1 MRVERVQTACHHHL
15 RLASLHP
22 STTMSQPCAFF
33 LRNACSYGDT
43 CRNSH
48 AALTGAALRATGV
61 DPVSPACGFFLRGRC
76 RFGDECREY
85 HPPSD
90 SSRSVQVTAKPPC
103 RFFSRGS
110 CMKGNECPYSHET
123 QVDLISVPKA
133 PIPETKRPQAKSTGD
148 VKTSPIQSWRSQLN
162 TKAESE
168 ARGPIVAIALKQM
181 DDDLESQEVHSSADR
196 VTYNCNVQFGTGAL
210 VLQVVTPFESQRVLI
225 SNIPASTS
233 DTAISLALA
242 RFTESAEL
250 QIHRPT
256 YASLPT
262 VTLRFADSAAAA
274 QAVASVSEVS
284 IEGNILR
291 GQLDLRVS
299 AAAEEGKG
307 VLRGRKVKLTWY
319 GRRASAFVHYPTVQS
334 AEKHCQRLDG
344 ASYRGYILSASFR
357 RPTPAPVPTYRRRTV
372 VHSTQ
377 VYTVM
382 IRNLPLDVSNI
393 NLQRFCQAEGVA
405 IDLPRCPADAPDQ
418 MRRVLEGFGPVDTFD
433 TLPMSKSTAKL
444 VAFAQFQTANAAAAA
459 ESALRTTSPPFLG
472 RTPFFIERTF
482 SVKYSIRPALFGKVR
497 GPIDLLAGLHPS
509 MIRYYLDENSAD
521 PVIIVLHGS
530 DPKTLGRVKAELD
543 RVVQGEL
550 LVLDGQKFWDDF
562 FDGVEGQT
570 FVDSLNTT
578 GNVFIRSD
586 TRTRT
591 IRLFGPE
598 AERLQARNLTL
609 EKLVEVRARR
619 HVFPLRKDLIRL
631 LLRGKMRQIQE
642 NIGTDRLVLD
652 VVARTL
658 TVTGDEN
665 HLRRLRAELSV
676 LESGGSLPAD
686 NNDNDRGDTLETICP
701 VCFCDVEDAVRL
713 NCGHT
718 YCRDCLQHYLR
729 QAPQDSG
736 FSPRKCVAEVL
747 SPGNTTPA
755 SVPCGLGIPYPIIRS
770 LLTSAEEDFL
780 LHASFLA
787 HINEHPAEFRYCP
800 SPDCEMVYRSSVIS
814 STPDSGFQCP
824 SCLIH
829 ICPACNVEYH
839 DGITCA
845 EHQDNLTG
853 GLAALARWREENGV
867 KQCPNCHADI
877 EKNGGC
883 NHMQCALC
891 RTHICWVC
899 LKTFSDRGDNGGI
912 YPHMQRE
919 HGGMGI

>member
-1 MRVERVQTACHHHL
+1 
-15 RLASLHP
+15 
-22 STTMSQPCAFF
+22 MSQPCVFF

-48 AALTGAALRATGV
+48 AAPTGVPKLDALRTSV
-61 DPVSPACGFFLRGRC
+61 NPLISPPCGFFLRGRC

-85 HPPSD
+85 HPPSA
-90 SSRSVQVTAKPPC
+90 SGSVQVTEKSAC

-123 QVDLISVPKA
+123 PPDLIPA
-133 PIPETKRPQAKSTGD
+133 PTPIPPMRKRPQADSTGD
-148 VKTSPIQSWRSQLN
+148 VKIPPVASPIQSWRSQLN
-162 TKAESE
+162 TKTETEVRA
-168 ARGPIVAIALKQM
+168 PIVPIAVTQR
-181 DDDLESQEVHSSADR
+181 DDLESQEVHSSADR
-196 VTYNCNVQFGTGAL
+196 VTYNCNVEFGVGAV
-210 VLQVVTPFESQRVLI
+210 VLQVVTPFESRRVLI
-225 SNIPASTS
+225 SNVPPSAS

-242 RFTESAEL
+242 RFTRSTEL

-262 VTLRFADSAAAA
+262 VTLGFADSAAAA
-274 QAVASVSEVS
+274 QAVASISEVS
-284 IEGNILR
+284 LDGNVLR

-299 AAAEEGKG
+299 AAAEEGTG

-319 GRRASAFVHYPTVQS
+319 GRRASAFVHYLTVQS
-334 AEKHCQRLDG
+334 AEEHCQRLDG
-344 ASYRGYILSASFR
+344 ASYRGYTLSASFR
-357 RPTPAPVPTYRRRTV
+357 RPATAPVPTFRRRIV
-372 VHSTQ
+372 MHSTQ
-377 VYTVM
+377 IHTVM
-382 IRNLPLDVSNI
+382 IRNLPLDVSDTD
-393 NLQRFCQAEGVA
+393 LRRFCKAERVV
-405 IDLPRCPADAPDQ
+405 IDHPPCPADSPDQ
-418 MRRVLEGFGPVDTFD
+418 MRRLLEDFGPVDMFD

-444 VAFAQFQTANAAAAA
+444 VAFAQFQTADAAAAA

-482 SVKYSIRPALFGKVR
+482 SVKYSIRPALFSKVR

-509 MIRYYLDENSAD
+509 MIRYYLDEISTD
-521 PVIIVLHGS
+521 PVILVLHGS

-562 FDGVEGQT
+562 FVDAEGQT
-570 FVDSLNTT
+570 FVDSVITT
-578 GNVFIRSD
+578 SHVFVRSD

-598 AERLQARNLTL
+598 AERLQTRNLIL
-609 EKLVEVRARR
+609 EKLIEVRARR

-631 LLRGKMRQIQE
+631 LLRGKMHQIQE
-642 NIGTDRLVLD
+642 SIGTDRLVLD

-665 HLRRLRAELSV
+665 HLRRVRLV
-676 LESGGSLPAD
+676 LESGSLPTDRD
-686 NNDNDRGDTLETICP
+686 NNDGEATSDTLCP
-701 VCFCDVEDAVRL
+701 VCFCGVEDAVRL

-736 FSPRKCVAEVL
+736 FSPRKCVAELL
-747 SPGNTTPA
+747 SPGDTTPA

-770 LLTSAEEDFL
+770 LLTSAEEDSL
-780 LHASFLA
+780 LHTSFLA
-787 HINEHPAEFRYCP
+787 HVNEHPTEFRYCP
-800 SPDCEMVYRSSVIS
+800 SPNCEMVYRSGTIS

-839 DGITCA
+839 DGVTCA
-845 EHQDNLTG
+845 EHQDNLSG

-883 NHMQCALC
+883 NHMRCALC

-899 LKTFSDRGDNGGI
+899 LKTFPDHGNDGPGGI
-912 YPHMQRE
+912 YSHMRRE
-919 HGGMGI
+919 HGGIGI